1 MHKILNI
8 IVHRIEELDNITMTL
23 ENFVMKFDNPVVQNK
38 ADLDISVAFESR
50 IYLIL
55 GRKFCL
61 YPYRFLKSL

>member
-1 MHKILNI
+1 MNKILNA

-38 ADLDISVAFESR
+38 ADLDISVVCESR
-50 IYLIL
+50 LYLIL
-55 GRKFCL
+55 GRMFCL